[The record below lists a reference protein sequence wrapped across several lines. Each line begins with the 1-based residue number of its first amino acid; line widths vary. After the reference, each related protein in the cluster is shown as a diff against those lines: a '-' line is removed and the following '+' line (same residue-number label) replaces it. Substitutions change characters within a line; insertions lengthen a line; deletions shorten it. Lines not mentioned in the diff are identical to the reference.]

1 MAETLFLQN
10 AHLQMRVDPQG
21 GALRELVSLIHDRPV
36 LWEKGDR
43 ALFPMLP
50 LANRVA
56 GNRFSF
62 RGREIVLPDS
72 PVDETFFLHGNG
84 WLERWDVEFVSDTE
98 CLLTLRSQHPCG
110 FDYLAE
116 LRYRLFGNVLRADLT
131 LTHLGQNP
139 MLYGLGF
146 HPWFVFE
153 EASRVQFSAGGYWPE
168 GDKHLPLAW
177 QGEIPTEI
185 DFSGAKHGENRWLN
199 VGFSG
204 WNGVA
209 QIQSD
214 VMTVTLSSQTPWLM
228 LFRMSDESFLC
239 LEPQS
244 HPVNAHH
251 QAGQPGLVA
260 LGQSDST
267 CLAMEIAVESTTQSC

>member
-1 MAETLFLQN
+1 MANSLLLQN
-10 AHLQMRVDPQG
+10 AHLRLSVDPQG
-21 GALRELVSLIHDRPV
+21 GGLRELVSLTHDTHV
-36 LWEKGDR
+36 LWDKGES

-62 RGREIVLPDS
+62 QGREVALPRS
-72 PVDETFFLHGNG
+72 PVDDAFFLHGNG
-84 WLERWDVEFVSDTE
+84 WLERWSVESVSDTE
-98 CLLTLRSQHPCG
+98 CLLLLRSQHPCG

-116 LRYRLFGNVLRADLT
+116 LRYRLRENVLRAELT
-131 LTHLGQNP
+131 LTHFGKNP

-153 EASRVQFSAGGYWPE
+153 AESRVQFSASGYWPE
-168 GDKHLPLAW
+168 GEKHLPLAW
-177 QGEIPTEI
+177 HGEIPPAI
-185 DFSGAKHGENRWLN
+185 DFSEAKHGENGWLN
-199 VGFSG
+199 VGYSG

-209 QIQSD
+209 KIQRD
-214 VMTVTLSSQTPWLM
+214 VMSVTLSSQTPWLM
-228 LFRMSDESFLC
+228 LFRMSGESFLC

-260 LGQSDST
+260 LSQGDST
-267 CLAMEIAVESTTQSC
+267 HLAMEIAVESTVNSC

>member
-1 MAETLFLQN
+1 MANSLLLQN
-10 AHLQMRVDPQG
+10 AHLRLSVDPQG
-21 GALRELVSLIHDRPV
+21 GGLRELVSLTHDTHV
-36 LWEKGDR
+36 LWDKGES

-62 RGREIVLPDS
+62 QGREVALPRS
-72 PVDETFFLHGNG
+72 PVDDEFFLHGNG
-84 WLERWDVEFVSDTE
+84 WLERWSVESVSDTE
-98 CLLTLRSQHPCG
+98 CLLLLRSQHPCG

-116 LRYRLFGNVLRADLT
+116 LLYRLRENVLRAELT
-131 LTHLGQNP
+131 LTHLGKNP

-153 EASRVQFSAGGYWPE
+153 AESRVQFSASGYWPE
-168 GDKHLPLAW
+168 GEKHLPLAW
-177 QGEIPTEI
+177 QGEIPPAI
-185 DFSGAKHGENRWLN
+185 DFCEAKHGENGWLN
-199 VGFSG
+199 VGYSG

-209 QIQSD
+209 KIQRD

-228 LFRMSDESFLC
+228 LFRMSGESFLC

-260 LGQSDST
+260 LGRGDST
-267 CLAMEIAVESTTQSC
+267 RLAMEIAVESTVSSC

>member
-1 MAETLFLQN
+1 MANTLVLQN
-10 AHLQMRVDPQG
+10 AHLRLSVDPQG
-21 GALRELVSLIHDRPV
+21 GGLRELVSLTHIAPV
-36 LWEKGDR
+36 LWDKGES

-62 RGREIVLPDS
+62 HGREIALPRS
-72 PVDETFFLHGNG
+72 PVDDEFFLHGNG
-84 WLERWDVEFVSDTE
+84 WLERWCVESVSDTE
-98 CLLTLRSQHPCG
+98 CLLTLRSLHPCG
-110 FDYLAE
+110 FDYLAG
-116 LRYRLFGNVLRADLT
+116 LRYRLCENVLRAELT

-153 EASRVQFSAGGYWPE
+153 EESRVQFSASGYWPE
-168 GDKHLPLAW
+168 GEQHLPLAW
-177 QGEIPTEI
+177 QGEIPPAI
-185 DFSGAKHGENRWLN
+185 DFSEAKHGEDGWLN
-199 VGFSG
+199 VGYSG
-204 WNGVA
+204 WNGA
-209 QIQSD
+209 AKIESD

-228 LFRMSDESFLC
+228 LFRMSGESFLC

-244 HPVNAHH
+244 HPVNAHN

-260 LGQSDST
+260 LCRGDST
-267 CLAMEIAVESTTQSC
+267 RLAMEIAVESRVNSC

>member
-1 MAETLFLQN
+1 MANSLLLQN
-10 AHLQMRVDPQG
+10 AHLRLSVDPQG
-21 GALRELVSLIHDRPV
+21 GGLRELVSLTHDTHV
-36 LWEKGDR
+36 LWDKGES

-50 LANRVA
+50 LANRVS

-62 RGREIVLPDS
+62 QGREVALPRS
-72 PVDETFFLHGNG
+72 PVDDAFFLHGNG
-84 WLERWDVEFVSDTE
+84 WLERWSVESVSDTE
-98 CLLTLRSQHPCG
+98 CLLLLRSQHPCG

-116 LRYRLFGNVLRADLT
+116 LRYGLRENVLRAELT
-131 LTHLGQNP
+131 LTHFGQNP

-146 HPWFVFE
+146 HPWFVFDE
-153 EASRVQFSAGGYWPE
+153 GSRVQFFASGYWPE
-168 GDKHLPLAW
+168 GEKHLPLAW
-177 QGEIPTEI
+177 QGEIPPAI
-185 DFSGAKHGENRWLN
+185 DFSEAKHGENGWLN
-199 VGFSG
+199 VGYSG

-209 QIQSD
+209 KIQRD

-228 LFRMSDESFLC
+228 LFRMSGESFLC

-260 LGQSDST
+260 LGRGDST
-267 CLAMEIAVESTTQSC
+267 RLAMEIAVESTANSC